1 MELMQGIAQIAQ
13 MIGVPCVCLGAVMW
27 YVNQLDLRQ
36 REERKTWYENHEYE
50 ADKWMEAIKN
60 NTKVISEL
68 VSFLKKGESNEI

>member
-1 MELMQGIAQIAQ
+1 MDIMQGIAQIAQ

-50 ADKWMEAIKN
+50 AEKWTEAIKN
-60 NTKVISEL
+60 NTRVVSEL
-68 VSFLKKGESNEI
+68 VSLLRKGESNEI

>member
-36 REERKTWYENHEYE
+36 RAERKTWYENHESE
-50 ADKWMEAIKN
+50 AEKWTEAINN

-68 VSFLKKGESNEI
+68 VSFLKKGEGNEI

>member
-36 REERKTWYENHEYE
+36 REERKTWYETHDEE
-50 ADKWMEAIKN
+50 TEKWTEAINN
-60 NTKVISEL
+60 NTKAISEL
-68 VSFLKKGESNEI
+68 VSFLKKGDSNEI

>member
-1 MELMQGIAQIAQ
+1 MEIMNGIAQIAQ

-36 REERKTWYENHEYE
+36 REERKTWYENHDSE
-50 ADKWMEAIKN
+50 AEKWTEAINN

-68 VSFLKKGESNEI
+68 VSFFKRGDSDEI

>member
-1 MELMQGIAQIAQ
+1 MDIMQGIAQIAQ

-50 ADKWMEAIKN
+50 AEKWTEAINN
-60 NTKVISEL
+60 NTRVISEL
-68 VSFLKKGESNEI
+68 VSLLRKGESNEI